1 MRLIPGFTHIRRGTA
16 SYRGALR
23 ATPRSTPAWT
33 CKHDHLDATKATAC
47 AAAEW
52 DRRQQGE
59 REVFD
64 LLNCIPCGTWM
75 TQGQVQLST
84 SGKLM
89 CPRCG
94 TGPDRV
100 KVVVAERLPS

>member
-1 MRLIPGFTHIRRGTA
+1 VRYIPGFTHLSRGTA

-23 ATPRSTPAWT
+23 ATPRSAPVWT
-33 CKHDHLDATKATAC
+33 CKHDHLTAKKATEC

-52 DRRQQGE
+52 DRREQGT

-64 LLNCIPCGTWM
+64 LLHCIPCGSWLT
-75 TQGQVQLST
+75 GEQVNGLP
-84 SGKLM
+84 GGVNM

-94 TGPDRV
+94 VRPDRV
-100 KVVVAERLPS
+100 KVVVVERLPS